1 MAYQGLVAS
10 IVKCLKQIL
19 EKDDLG
25 IDSKESLEV
34 SIQCLESSYD
44 IKASEDYENFDI
56 LELYKAHKNEAEIDS
71 TLTPSELKIEAEK
84 LKNQGNTLMKMEKFN
99 DALKCYSKAIE
110 MDNRN
115 AIFYCNR
122 AAVYSKIGNHHSA
135 IKDCEAALSI
145 DPTYSKAYGRLG
157 LAYSN
162 LNDFK
167 KSKEFYEKALEL
179 EPDNESFKNNLQITL
194 EKLEQDKFYTE
205 NPNSSVSGGNIDFN
219 AFLSNPALRNM
230 ARQMLS
236 DPTMQ
241 NMMSSLIS
249 NEHHDNNGRM
259 TALIEV

>member
-1 MAYQGLVAS
+1 
-10 IVKCLKQIL
+10 
-19 EKDDLG
+19 
-25 IDSKESLEV
+25 
-34 SIQCLESSYD
+34 
-44 IKASEDYENFDI
+44 
-56 LELYKAHKNEAEIDS
+56 
-71 TLTPSELKIEAEK
+71 
-84 LKNQGNTLMKMEKFN
+84 
-99 DALKCYSKAIE
+99 

-122 AAVYSKIGNHHSA
+122 AAVYSKIGNHHLA

-259 TALIEV
+259 TALIEVGQQLAQQMQTANPELIDSILNELGRNSNENSSVEENNS